1 MKQIMFA
8 TIMIALVLTLSI
20 INANGLAFAHRYHNS
35 DFQDDSTSSSSSSSS
50 DTGGNQLLCWA
61 AGGMLLLGGVP
72 APAVLAAG
80 AEAHNIGICP

>member
-1 MKQIMFA
+1 MKQIFIIA
-8 TIMIALVLTLSI
+8 IMIASVLTLSI
-20 INANGLAFAHRYHNS
+20 INVQGIAFAHRHHSS
-35 DFQDDSTSSSSSSSS
+35 DFQDDSTSSSSS